1 MEKLI
6 IIGAGGYAKSVLDS
20 VDIFNYEI
28 EGFIDEFSKE
38 KDHLGYPIL
47 APNLEGIQN
56 AEKYVYFIAIGNNM
70 RRKIWY
76 DRLKSKKLRMI
87 NVVDRSAIV
96 SPRAMLGTACFI
108 GKLAVVNS
116 KAVVGNN
123 CIINTR
129 ALVEHGC
136 TVADHVN
143 VSTNAVLNGDVNV
156 QEGSFVGSCSV
167 TIGQRTIGKWS
178 TIGAGAVVTH
188 DVGDNVTV
196 AGVPAKVIKEGAML
210 G

>member
-28 EGFIDEFSKE
+28 AGFIDEFSEEKE
-38 KDHLGYPIL
+38 HLGYPIL
-47 APNLEGIQN
+47 AHSIKEILNR
-56 AEKYVYFIAIGNNM
+56 EKYVYFIAIGNNIK
-70 RRKIWY
+70 RKMWY
-76 DRLKSKKLRMI
+76 DILKSEKLRMI

-96 SPRAMLGTACFI
+96 SPQAILGTACFI
-108 GKLAVVNS
+108 GKLAIVNS
-116 KAVVGNN
+116 RAVVGNN

-136 TVADHVN
+136 MVANHVN
-143 VSTNAVLNGDVNV
+143 ISTNAVLNGDVNV

-167 TIGQRTIGKWS
+167 TIGQKTIGKWS

-188 DVGDNVTV
+188 NVGDNVTV
-196 AGVPAKVIKEGAML
+196 AGVPAKIIREGAML